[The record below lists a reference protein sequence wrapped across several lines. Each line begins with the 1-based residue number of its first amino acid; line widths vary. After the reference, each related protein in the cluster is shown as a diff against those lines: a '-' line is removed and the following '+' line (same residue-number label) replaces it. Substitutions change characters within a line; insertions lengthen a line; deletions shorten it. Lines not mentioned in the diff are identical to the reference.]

1 MYKHTFFSGTFIAT
15 NYIMKRFKST
25 HVFLSALLILIISGL
40 SKLSYGKEDGAP
52 SGNTGS
58 PGDDQTC
65 AHVDCHTGSASEKD
79 GLIATDV
86 PASGYL
92 VGETYLITVTIEEI
106 GITRFGFQASPQNLD
121 GDEMGEMALIDSDQ
135 TKFTGG
141 GKYITH
147 TNAGT
152 NGTDSKTWT
161 FNWTPEEATGDVT
174 FYVAV
179 NASDDEDDASGDHIY
194 TSSVTIAEDPDNH
207 PLSIEDLNEILF
219 DIHGIVK
226 DELAVT
232 VSTPVNNPIVIDIID
247 INGRLVLSNKYQY
260 ANGTFVMPVDNL
272 NKGMYFVRIS
282 NAQGAL
288 TKQFFKN

>member
-1 MYKHTFFSGTFIAT
+1 MYKHTLFSGTFIVT
-15 NYIMKRFKST
+15 NYIMKRFQST

-92 VGETYLITVTIEEI
+92 VGETYLVTVTIEEI
-106 GITRFGFQASPQNLD
+106 GITRFGFQASPQNLE

-152 NGTDSKTWT
+152 NGVDSKTWT

-194 TSSVTIAEDPDNH
+194 TSSVTITEDPDNH

-247 INGRLVLSNKYQY
+247 IHGRLVLSNKHQY
-260 ANGTFVMPVDNL
+260 ANGTFIMPVDNL
-272 NKGMYFVRIS
+272 TKGMYFVRIS
-282 NAQGAL
+282 NAQGSL

>member
-1 MYKHTFFSGTFIAT
+1 MYKHTFFSGTFIVS
-15 NYIMKRFKST
+15 NYIMKRFQST
-25 HVFLSALLILIISGL
+25 HVFLCALLILIITGL
-40 SKLSYGKEDGAP
+40 SKFSYGKEDGAP

-106 GITRFGFQASPQNLD
+106 GITRFGFQASPQNLE

-152 NGTDSKTWT
+152 NGVDSKTWT
-161 FNWTPEEATGDVT
+161 FNWTPEEASGDVT

-207 PLSIEDLNEILF
+207 PLSIEEMNDILF

-247 INGRLVLSNKYQY
+247 IHGRLVLSNKHQY
-260 ANGTFVMPVDNL
+260 ANGTFIMPVDNL
-272 NKGMYFVRIS
+272 TKGMYFVRIS
-282 NAQGAL
+282 NAQGSL

>member
-1 MYKHTFFSGTFIAT
+1 MYKHTFFSGTFIVRKYYMKKIKAT
-15 NYIMKRFKST
+15 
-25 HVFLSALLILIISGL
+25 HLFLSTLLLLIITGL
-40 SKLSYGKEDGAP
+40 STIGYAEEDGAP

-92 VGETYLITVTIEEI
+92 VGETYLVTVTIEEI

-121 GDEMGEMALIDSDQ
+121 GDKMGKMTLLDTDE

-147 TNAGT
+147 KEAGT
-152 NGTDSKTWT
+152 DGTDSKTWT
-161 FNWTPEEATGDVT
+161 FNWTPEDATGDVT

-179 NASDDEDDASGDHIY
+179 NASDDEDDATGDHIY
-194 TSSVTIAEDPDNH
+194 TSSVTIIEDPDNH
-207 PLSIEDLNEILF
+207 PLSVEEMNDILF
-219 DIHGIVK
+219 DIHGIVQ
-226 DELAVT
+226 DELVVT

-247 INGRLVLSNKYQY
+247 IHGRMVLSNKYQY
-260 ANGTFVMPVDNL
+260 ANGTFIMPVDNL

>member
-1 MYKHTFFSGTFIAT
+1 MIKFRATHLLLTTFTT
-15 NYIMKRFKST
+15 
-25 HVFLSALLILIISGL
+25 LIITGL
-40 SKLSYGKEDGAP
+40 VTIGYAKDDGSP

-65 AHVDCHTGSASEKD
+65 ARVDCHTGSASERA

-92 VGETYLITVTIEEI
+92 VGETYLVTVTIDEP
-106 GITRFGFQASPQNLD
+106 GGQRFGFQSSPQNLD
-121 GDEMGEMALIDSDQ
+121 GDEMGEMSLIDATE

-147 TNAGT
+147 TLSGT
-152 NGTDSKTWT
+152 DGTDSKTWT

-179 NASDDEDDASGDHIY
+179 NAADDDGEATGDKIF
-194 TSSVTIAEDPDNH
+194 TSSVRVSEDPNNT
-207 PLSIEDLNEILF
+207 PLSIQDINDITF
-219 DIHGIVK
+219 DINGITT
-226 DELAVT
+226 DALSLTIA
-232 VSTPVNNPIVIDIID
+232 SPLNNEMIIDIID
-247 INGRLVLSNKYQY
+247 IQGRIVAANKY
-260 ANGTFVMPVDNL
+260 AFTNGNFLVPTSNL
-272 NKGMYFVRIS
+272 MTGTYFVRIS
-282 NAQGAL
+282 NEQGAT

>member
-1 MYKHTFFSGTFIAT
+1 MYKHTIFSGTFIVRKYYMKKIKAT
-15 NYIMKRFKST
+15 
-25 HVFLSALLILIISGL
+25 HLFLSTLLLLIITGL
-40 SKLSYGKEDGAP
+40 STIGYAEEDGAP

-92 VGETYLITVTIEEI
+92 VGETYLVTVTIEEI

-121 GDEMGEMALIDSDQ
+121 GDEMGEMELINAGQ

-179 NASDDEDDASGDHIY
+179 NASDDEDDATGDHIY
-194 TSSVTIAEDPDNH
+194 TSSVTITEDPDNH
-207 PLSIEDLNEILF
+207 PLSVEEMNDILF
-219 DIHGIVK
+219 DIHGIVQ
-226 DELAVT
+226 DELVLT

-247 INGRLVLSNKYQY
+247 IHGRMVLSNKYQY
-260 ANGTFVMPVDNL
+260 ANSTFIMPVDNL

>member
-1 MYKHTFFSGTFIAT
+1 
-15 NYIMKRFKST
+15 MKKFKST
-25 HVFLSALLILIISGL
+25 HLFLSTLLILIIAGL
-40 SKLSYGKEDGAP
+40 SKLSYAEEDGAP

-65 AHVDCHTGSASEKD
+65 AHTDCHTGSASAKE

-92 VGETYLITVTIEEI
+92 VGETYLVTVSIEEI

-121 GDEMGEMALIDSDQ
+121 GDEMGEMELINAGQ

-147 TNAGT
+147 TNIGT

-161 FNWTPEEATGDVT
+161 FNWTPEESSGDVT

-194 TSSVTIAEDPDNH
+194 TSSVTLTEDPNNH
-207 PLSIEDLNEILF
+207 PLSVEDMNDILF
-219 DIHGIVK
+219 DINGTVH
-226 DELAVT
+226 DDLMVT
-232 VSTPVNNPIVIDIID
+232 VQTPVNNPIIIDVIDLQ
-247 INGRLVLSNKYQY
+247 GRLVTSRSYNY
-260 ANGTFVMPVDNL
+260 ANGTFLIPVDNL
-272 NKGMYFVRIS
+272 NTGIYFVRIS